1 VSNLANKKLKTALNM
16 AALSAKKHDTQLKF
30 YYEKKVSEG
39 KNKMLV
45 LNAVRCK
52 IISRAF
58 AVISRNS
65 KYVDTMKAVA

>member
-1 VSNLANKKLKTALNM
+1 M
-16 AALSAKKHDTQLKF
+16 GALSAKKYDTQLKF
-30 YYEKKVSEG
+30 YYEKKIAEG

-45 LNAVRCK
+45 LNAVRCN

-58 AVISRNS
+58 AVINRNS

>member
-1 VSNLANKKLKTALNM
+1 MFT
-16 AALSAKKHDTQLKF
+16 AKKYDTQLKF

-39 KNKMLV
+39 KNKMLD

-52 IISRAF
+52 IISRDL

>member
-1 VSNLANKKLKTALNM
+1 MRFGVEITIMSSPEIGICPPIRIVPVGRL
-16 AALSAKKHDTQLKF
+16 F
-30 YYEKKVSEG
+30 EKG
-39 KNKMLV
+39 
-45 LNAVRCK
+45 

>member
-1 VSNLANKKLKTALNM
+1 MLT
-16 AALSAKKHDTQLKF
+16 AKKYDTHLKF
-30 YYEKKVSEG
+30 YYEIKVSEG
-39 KNKMLV
+39 KNKMLD